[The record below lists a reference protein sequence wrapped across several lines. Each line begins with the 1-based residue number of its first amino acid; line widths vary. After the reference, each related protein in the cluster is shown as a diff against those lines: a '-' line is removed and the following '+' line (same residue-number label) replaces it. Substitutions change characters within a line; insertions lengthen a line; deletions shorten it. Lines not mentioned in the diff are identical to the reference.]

1 MHSNCCIVKFKN
13 KNTTFLTIF
22 YSFSFVQSLQI
33 KSKNSNI
40 ICGDNLYLMLR
51 FPIIQKDDYDFLHEE
66 LLSIARWTDARC
78 ILPSARTNL
87 SGTNLE
93 QIFLEQK
100 YQLNAQSA
108 QITISS
114 TLSSQSQRQYSQ
126 KGDYNLLQTVLM
138 LVGR

>member
-1 MHSNCCIVKFKN
+1 MQDAYYH
-13 KNTTFLTIF
+13 LLEQIF
-22 YSFSFVQSLQI
+22 
-33 KSKNSNI
+33 
-40 ICGDNLYLMLR
+40 
-51 FPIIQKDDYDFLHEE
+51 
-66 LLSIARWTDARC
+66 
-78 ILPSARTNL
+78 
-87 SGTNLE
+87 LE

>member
-1 MHSNCCIVKFKN
+1 
-13 KNTTFLTIF
+13 
-22 YSFSFVQSLQI
+22 
-33 KSKNSNI
+33 
-40 ICGDNLYLMLR
+40 MLR
-51 FPIIQKDDYDFLHEE
+51 FPIIQKDDYDFLHAE

-78 ILPSARTNL
+78 ILPSAGTNL

-100 YQLNAQSA
+100 YQLNVQSA

-138 LVGR
+138 SVGR